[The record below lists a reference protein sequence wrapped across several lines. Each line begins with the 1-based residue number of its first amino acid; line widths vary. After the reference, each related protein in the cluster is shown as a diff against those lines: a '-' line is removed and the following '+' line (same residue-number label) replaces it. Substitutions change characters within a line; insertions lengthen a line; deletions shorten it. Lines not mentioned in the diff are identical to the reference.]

1 MFGKVID
8 YIEVVLRDSMESE
21 NRGSAFP
28 RIEKMVVTRPAQNK
42 IMFWVKG
49 QDLEGIK
56 EYARVRRR
64 VAYRLKQNLKKY
76 LELPEWV
83 EQVDI
88 YPTDLPEQHAV
99 GEIIEVI

>member
-1 MFGKVID
+1 MFGKIIK
-8 YIEVVLRDSMESE
+8 YIETVVRDSMKSES
-21 NRGSAFP
+21 RGKVEP
-28 RIEKMVVTRPAQNK
+28 RIEKMVVSRIQNK
-42 IMFWVKG
+42 LMFWVNG

-56 EYARVRRR
+56 EFARVRRR
-64 VAYRLKQNLKKY
+64 IAYRLKQNLKKY

>member
-1 MFGKVID
+1 MFRKVIK
-8 YIEVVLRDSMESE
+8 YIEAVVKDSMKAE
-21 NRGSAFP
+21 NRGEVEP
-28 RIEKMVVTRPAQNK
+28 QIKKMVVSRPAQNE

-56 EYARVRRR
+56 EFARVRRR